1 MNESICKE
9 LFLIPRER
17 IDLGEGMKTH
27 TQKKGKQGRHHVR
40 ESHVGD
46 LPPHGLL
53 SYVNPVLWRRKPSL

>member
-27 TQKKGKQGRHHVR
+27 KKKKSRADITSVSVTSVTFLRTG
-40 ESHVGD
+40 S
-46 LPPHGLL
+46 
-53 SYVNPVLWRRKPSL
+53 